1 MAKFNINQ
9 IITVTPRMKHLLKI
23 VEKTAIA
30 NVPVL
35 IMGESGTGKE
45 LFARAIHQGSNRA
58 EKPLVIVNCASIP
71 KDLIESELFGHV
83 KGAFTGATETRKGKF
98 EQANGGTIFLDEIGD
113 MPLEAQAKILRTLE
127 QGEIQKVGSSRDIL
141 VDVRIIAATNKE
153 LSEEAQAG
161 NFRQDLFYRLNVIAI
176 KLPPLRDRP
185 DDIPILAHHFLRE
198 FSDKF
203 DNPVTMISPE
213 AMEIL
218 ESYNW
223 EGNIRQLKNVIE
235 SAVLLADTPI
245 LSPELLPPEFQSI
258 LNPIATP
265 KSSSLSDQIDAI
277 VAREER
283 RIIRQALIK
292 YDGNITQVA
301 KELQITRQTVYR
313 KIEKYKL

>member
-1 MAKFNINQ
+1 
-9 IITVTPRMKHLLKI
+9 
-23 VEKTAIA
+23 
-30 NVPVL
+30 
-35 IMGESGTGKE
+35 MGESGTGKE
-45 LFARAIHQGSNRA
+45 LFARAIHQGSKRA
-58 EKPLVIVNCASIP
+58 EKPLIIVNCASIP

-153 LSEEAQAG
+153 LSEEAQSG

-203 DNPVTMISPE
+203 DKAVTMISPE

-223 EGNIRQLKNVIE
+223 KGNVRQLKNVIE

-258 LNPIATP
+258 LNPITTP

-292 YDGNITQVA
+292 YNGNITQVA